1 MLKNSQSVR
10 NYFLELQN
18 KITEKL
24 QEQETVSFLE
34 DQWNREEGG
43 GGQSRILENGVIF
56 EKAGI
61 NFSDVHGMQLPAS
74 ATEKRPN
81 LENASFRAMGISLV
95 FHPRNPFVPT
105 CHMNLR
111 YFSVLKNDEEIA
123 WWFGG
128 GYDLT
133 PYYGFEEDAIHW
145 HSTARDAC
153 KPFGENIYPKFK
165 QACDRYFYLPHR
177 KEARG
182 IGGVFFDDY
191 NEIDFDH
198 SFALTQSIGNSF
210 LPAYIPILEKR
221 KDTPF
226 GDKHK
231 SFQHYRR
238 GRYVEFN
245 LIYDRGTLF
254 GLQSNGRTESILM
267 SLPPQ
272 VNWTYNY
279 QPDSNSE
286 EALLCQKF
294 LIEKDWLQQ
303 TQNNNKNEF

>member
-1 MLKNSQSVR
+1 MIKNSQSVR
-10 NYFLELQN
+10 DYFLALQN

-24 QEQETVSFLE
+24 QEQETVSFIE
-34 DQWNREEGG
+34 DKWKREEGG
-43 GGQSRILENGVIF
+43 GGQSRILENGDIF

-61 NFSDVHGMQLPAS
+61 NFSDVQGKHLPAS
-74 ATEKRPN
+74 ATNKRPN

-111 YFSVLKNDEEIA
+111 FFSVMKDEEEIT

-145 HSTARDAC
+145 HRTAHEAC
-153 KPFGENIYPKFK
+153 EPFGQSIYPEFK
-165 QACDRYFYLPHR
+165 KACDPYFYLPHR
-177 KEARG
+177 NEPRG
-182 IGGVFFDDY
+182 IGGIFFDDY
-191 NEIDFDH
+191 NKVDFQH
-198 SFALTQSIGNSF
+198 SFALTQSVGNSF
-210 LPAYIPILEKR
+210 LPAYMPIVEKR
-221 KDTPF
+221 KNTPF
-226 GDKHK
+226 NDSHK
-231 SFQHYRR
+231 KFQHYRR

-245 LIYDRGTLF
+245 LVYDRGTLF

-272 VNWTYNY
+272 VNWTYDY
-279 QPDSNSE
+279 KPDSNSE
-286 EALLCQKF
+286 EALLYQNF
-294 LIEKDWLQQ
+294 LIEKDWL
-303 TQNNNKNEF
+303 K

>member
-1 MLKNSQSVR
+1 MIKNSQSVR
-10 NYFLELQN
+10 DYFLALQN

-24 QEQETVSFLE
+24 QEQETVSFIE
-34 DQWNREEGG
+34 DKWKREEGG
-43 GGQSRILENGVIF
+43 GGQSRILENGDIF

-61 NFSDVHGMQLPAS
+61 NFSDVQGKHLPAS
-74 ATEKRPN
+74 ATNKRPN

-111 YFSVLKNDEEIA
+111 FFSVMKDEEEIT

-145 HSTARDAC
+145 HRTAHEAC
-153 KPFGENIYPKFK
+153 EPFGQRIYPEFK
-165 QACDRYFYLPHR
+165 KACDRYFYLPHR
-177 KEARG
+177 NEPRG
-182 IGGVFFDDY
+182 IGGIFFDDY
-191 NEIDFDH
+191 NKVDFQH
-198 SFALTQSIGNSF
+198 SFALTQSVGNSF
-210 LPAYIPILEKR
+210 LPAYMPIVEKR
-221 KDTPF
+221 KNTPF
-226 GDKHK
+226 NDSHK
-231 SFQHYRR
+231 KFQHYRR

-245 LIYDRGTLF
+245 LVYDRGTLF

-272 VNWTYNY
+272 VNWTYDY
-279 QPDSNSE
+279 KPDSNSE
-286 EALLCQKF
+286 EALLYQNF
-294 LIEKDWLQQ
+294 LIEKDWL
-303 TQNNNKNEF
+303 K

>member
-1 MLKNSQSVR
+1 MLMIKNSQSVR
-10 NYFLELQN
+10 DYFLALQN

-24 QEQETVSFLE
+24 QEQEKVSFIE
-34 DQWNREEGG
+34 DKWKREEGG
-43 GGQSRILENGVIF
+43 GGQSRILENGDIF

-61 NFSDVHGMQLPAS
+61 NFSDVQGKHLPAS
-74 ATEKRPN
+74 ATSKRPN

-111 YFSVLKNDEEIA
+111 FFSVMKDEEEIT

-145 HSTARDAC
+145 HRTAHEAC
-153 KPFGENIYPKFK
+153 EPFGQNIYPDFK
-165 QACDRYFYLPHR
+165 KACDRYFYLPHR
-177 KEARG
+177 NEPRG
-182 IGGVFFDDY
+182 IGGIFFDDY
-191 NEIDFDH
+191 NKVDFQH
-198 SFALTQSIGNSF
+198 SFALTQSVGNSF
-210 LPAYIPILEKR
+210 LPAYMPIVEKR
-221 KDTPF
+221 KNTPF
-226 GDKHK
+226 NDSHK
-231 SFQHYRR
+231 KFQHYRR

-245 LIYDRGTLF
+245 LVYDRGTLF

-272 VNWTYNY
+272 VNWTYDY
-279 QPDSNSE
+279 KPDSNSE
-286 EALLCQKF
+286 EALLYQNF
-294 LIEKDWLQQ
+294 LIEKNWL
-303 TQNNNKNEF
+303 K

>member
-1 MLKNSQSVR
+1 MLMIKNSQSVR
-10 NYFLELQN
+10 NYFLALQN

-24 QEQETVSFLE
+24 QEQETVSFIE
-34 DQWNREEGG
+34 DKWKREGGG
-43 GGQSRILENGVIF
+43 GGQSRILENGDIF

-61 NFSDVHGMQLPAS
+61 NFSDVQGKHLPAS
-74 ATEKRPN
+74 ATNKRPN

-111 YFSVLKNDEEIA
+111 FFSVMKDEEETT

-145 HSTARDAC
+145 HRTAHEAC
-153 KPFGENIYPKFK
+153 KPFGQRIYPEFK
-165 QACDRYFYLPHR
+165 KACDRYFYLPHR
-177 KEARG
+177 NEPRG
-182 IGGVFFDDY
+182 IGGIFFDDY
-191 NEIDFDH
+191 NKVDFQH
-198 SFALTQSIGNSF
+198 SFALTQSVGNSF
-210 LPAYIPILEKR
+210 LPAYMPIVEKR
-221 KDTPF
+221 KNTPF
-226 GDKHK
+226 NDSHK
-231 SFQHYRR
+231 KFQHYRR

-245 LIYDRGTLF
+245 LVYDRGTLF

-272 VNWTYNY
+272 VNWTYDY
-279 QPDSNSE
+279 KPDSNSE
-286 EALLCQKF
+286 EALLYQNF
-294 LIEKDWLQQ
+294 LIEKDWL
-303 TQNNNKNEF
+303 K

>member
-24 QEQETVSFLE
+24 QEQETVSLLE

-61 NFSDVHGMQLPAS
+61 NFSDVQGQQLPTS

-111 YFSVLKNDEEIA
+111 YFSVLKKDEEIA

-153 KPFGENIYPKFK
+153 KPFGKNIYPKFK

-177 KEARG
+177 KEPRG

-226 GDKHK
+226 GDMHK

-286 EALLCQKF
+286 EALLYQNF
-294 LIEKDWLQQ
+294 LIEKDWLQ
-303 TQNNNKNEF
+303 

>member
-1 MLKNSQSVR
+1 MLMIKNSQSVR
-10 NYFLELQN
+10 DYFLALQN

-24 QEQETVSFLE
+24 QEQETVSFIE
-34 DQWNREEGG
+34 DKWKREEGG
-43 GGQSRILENGVIF
+43 GGQSRILENGDIF

-61 NFSDVHGMQLPAS
+61 NFSDVQGKHLPAS
-74 ATEKRPN
+74 ATNKRPN

-111 YFSVLKNDEEIA
+111 FFSVMKDEEEIT

-145 HSTARDAC
+145 HRTAHEAC
-153 KPFGENIYPKFK
+153 EPFGQRIYPEFK
-165 QACDRYFYLPHR
+165 KACDRYFYLPHR
-177 KEARG
+177 NEPRG
-182 IGGVFFDDY
+182 IGGIFFDDY
-191 NEIDFDH
+191 NKVDFQH
-198 SFALTQSIGNSF
+198 SFALTQSVGNSF
-210 LPAYIPILEKR
+210 LPAYMPIVEKR
-221 KDTPF
+221 KNTPF
-226 GDKHK
+226 NDSHK
-231 SFQHYRR
+231 KFQHYRR

-245 LIYDRGTLF
+245 LVYDRGTLF

-272 VNWTYNY
+272 VNWTYHY
-279 QPDSNSE
+279 KPDSNSE
-286 EALLCQKF
+286 EALLYQNF
-294 LIEKDWLQQ
+294 LIEKDWL
-303 TQNNNKNEF
+303 K

>member
-18 KITEKL
+18 RITEKL
-24 QEQETVSFLE
+24 QEEESVSFVE
-34 DQWNREEGG
+34 DQWNRDEGG
-43 GGQSRILENGVIF
+43 GGQSRILENGELF

-61 NFSDVHGMQLPAS
+61 NFSDVQGKHLPAS
-74 ATEKRPN
+74 ATDKRPN

-111 YFSVLKNDEEIA
+111 HFSVFKDDEEIT

-145 HSTARDAC
+145 HRTAHDAC
-153 KPFGENIYPKFK
+153 EPFGKNIYPKFK
-165 QACDRYFYLPHR
+165 EACDRYFYLPHR
-177 KEARG
+177 KEPRG

-191 NEIDFDH
+191 NEVDFEH
-198 SFALTQSIGNSF
+198 SFALTQSIGDSF
-210 LPAYIPILEKR
+210 LPAYIPIVAKR
-221 KDTPF
+221 KNTPYSDT
-226 GDKHK
+226 HRN
-231 SFQHYRR
+231 FQCYRR

-267 SLPPQ
+267 SLLPQ

-279 QPDSNSE
+279 TPDSNSE
-286 EALLCQKF
+286 EALLYQNF
-294 LIEKDWLQQ
+294 LIEKDWL
-303 TQNNNKNEF
+303 K

>member
-1 MLKNSQSVR
+1 MLMIKNSQNVR
-10 NYFLELQN
+10 DYFLALQN

-24 QEQETVSFLE
+24 QEQETVSFIE
-34 DQWNREEGG
+34 DKWKREEGG
-43 GGQSRILENGVIF
+43 GGQSRILENGDIF

-61 NFSDVHGMQLPAS
+61 NFSDVQGKHLPAS
-74 ATEKRPN
+74 ATDKRPN

-111 YFSVLKNDEEIA
+111 FFSVMKDEEEIT

-145 HSTARDAC
+145 HRTAHEAC
-153 KPFGENIYPKFK
+153 EPFGQSIYPDFK
-165 QACDRYFYLPHR
+165 KACDRYFYLPHR
-177 KEARG
+177 NEPRG
-182 IGGVFFDDY
+182 IGGIFFDDY
-191 NEIDFDH
+191 NKVDFQH
-198 SFALTQSIGNSF
+198 SFALTQSVGNSF
-210 LPAYIPILEKR
+210 LPAYMPIVEKR
-221 KDTPF
+221 KNTPF
-226 GDKHK
+226 NDSHK
-231 SFQHYRR
+231 KFQHYRR

-245 LIYDRGTLF
+245 LVYDRGTLF

-272 VNWTYNY
+272 VNWTYDY
-279 QPDSNSE
+279 KPDSNSE
-286 EALLCQKF
+286 EALLYQNF
-294 LIEKDWLQQ
+294 LIEKDWL
-303 TQNNNKNEF
+303 K

>member
-10 NYFLELQN
+10 NYFIELQN

-24 QEQETVSFLE
+24 QEQEPVSFIE
-34 DQWNREEGG
+34 DKWNREEGG
-43 GGQSRILENGVIF
+43 GGQSRILENGEYF

-61 NFSDVHGMQLPAS
+61 NFSDVAGMHLPAS
-74 ATEKRPN
+74 ATDKRPN
-81 LENASFRAMGISLV
+81 LKGASFRAMGISLV

-111 YFSVLKNDEEIA
+111 YFSVLKDDEEIA

-145 HSTARDAC
+145 HNTAKNAC
-153 KPFGENIYPKFK
+153 LPFGESIYPKFK
-165 QACDRYFYLPHR
+165 ESCDRYFYLPHR
-177 KEARG
+177 KEPRG
-182 IGGVFFDDY
+182 IGGVFFDDF
-191 NEIDFDH
+191 NEKDFVH

-210 LPAYIPILEKR
+210 IPAYMPIFEKR
-221 KDTPF
+221 KNTPF
-226 GDKHK
+226 TDTHK
-231 SFQHYRR
+231 KFQHYRR

-279 QPDSNSE
+279 KPDPNSE
-286 EALLCQKF
+286 EALLYRNF
-294 LIEKDWLQQ
+294 LIEKDWLQ
-303 TQNNNKNEF
+303 

>member
-24 QEQETVSFLE
+24 QEQEPVSFLE
-34 DQWNREEGG
+34 DQWNRQEGG
-43 GGQSRILENGVIF
+43 GGESRIVENGLIF

-61 NFSDVHGMQLPAS
+61 NFSDVHGKQLPAT

-95 FHPRNPFVPT
+95 FHPVNPFVPT

-111 YFSVLKNDEEIA
+111 YFSVLKDDEVIA

-145 HSTARDAC
+145 HSTAQYAC
-153 KPFGENIYPKFK
+153 KPFGENIYTNFK

-177 KEARG
+177 KEPRG

-231 SFQHYRR
+231 SFQRYRR

-286 EALLCQKF
+286 EALLYQNF
-294 LIEKDWLQQ
+294 LIEKDWLQ
-303 TQNNNKNEF
+303 

>member
-1 MLKNSQSVR
+1 MLMIKNSQSVR
-10 NYFLELQN
+10 DYLLALQN

-24 QEQETVSFLE
+24 QEQETVSFIE
-34 DQWNREEGG
+34 DKWKRDEGG
-43 GGQSRILENGVIF
+43 GGQSRILENGDIF

-61 NFSDVHGMQLPAS
+61 NFSDVQGKHLPAS
-74 ATEKRPN
+74 ATNKRQN

-111 YFSVLKNDEEIA
+111 FFSVMKDEEEIT

-145 HSTARDAC
+145 HRTAHEAC
-153 KPFGENIYPKFK
+153 EPFGQRIYPEFK
-165 QACDRYFYLPHR
+165 KKCDRYFYLPHR
-177 KEARG
+177 NEPRG
-182 IGGVFFDDY
+182 IGGIFFDDY
-191 NEIDFDH
+191 NEVDFQH
-198 SFALTQSIGNSF
+198 SFALTQSVGNSF
-210 LPAYIPILEKR
+210 LPAYMPIVEKR
-221 KDTPF
+221 KNTPF
-226 GDKHK
+226 NDSHK
-231 SFQHYRR
+231 KFQHYRR

-245 LIYDRGTLF
+245 LVYDRGTLF

-272 VNWTYNY
+272 VNWTYDY
-279 QPDSNSE
+279 KPDSNSE
-286 EALLCQKF
+286 EALLYQNF
-294 LIEKDWLQQ
+294 LIEKDWL
-303 TQNNNKNEF
+303 K

>member
-61 NFSDVHGMQLPAS
+61 NFSDVHGQQLPTS

-111 YFSVLKNDEEIA
+111 YFSVLKKDEEIA

-145 HSTARDAC
+145 HRTARDAC
-153 KPFGENIYPKFK
+153 KPFGENIYLKFK

-177 KEARG
+177 KEPRG

-231 SFQHYRR
+231 NFQHYRR

-279 QPDSNSE
+279 KPDANSE
-286 EALLCQKF
+286 EALLYQNF
-294 LIEKDWLQQ
+294 LIEKNWL
-303 TQNNNKNEF
+303 

>member
-1 MLKNSQSVR
+1 MLMIKNSQSVR
-10 NYFLELQN
+10 DYFLALQN

-24 QEQETVSFLE
+24 QEQETVSFIE
-34 DQWNREEGG
+34 DKWKREEGG
-43 GGQSRILENGVIF
+43 GGQSRILENGDIF

-61 NFSDVHGMQLPAS
+61 NFSDVQGKHLPAS
-74 ATEKRPN
+74 ATDKRPN

-111 YFSVLKNDEEIA
+111 FFSVMKDEEEIT

-145 HSTARDAC
+145 HRTAHEAC
-153 KPFGENIYPKFK
+153 EPFGQSIYPEFK
-165 QACDRYFYLPHR
+165 KACDRYFYLPHR
-177 KEARG
+177 NEPRG
-182 IGGVFFDDY
+182 IGGIFFDDY
-191 NEIDFDH
+191 NEVDFQH
-198 SFALTQSIGNSF
+198 SFALTQSVGNSF
-210 LPAYIPILEKR
+210 LPAYMPIVEKR
-221 KDTPF
+221 KNTPF
-226 GDKHK
+226 NDSHK
-231 SFQHYRR
+231 KFQHYRR

-245 LIYDRGTLF
+245 LVYDRGTLF

-272 VNWTYNY
+272 VNWTYDY
-279 QPDSNSE
+279 KPDSNSE
-286 EALLCQKF
+286 EALLYQNF
-294 LIEKDWLQQ
+294 LIEKDWL
-303 TQNNNKNEF
+303 K

>member
-61 NFSDVHGMQLPAS
+61 NFSDVHGQQLPTS

-111 YFSVLKNDEEIA
+111 YFSVLKKDEEIA

-145 HSTARDAC
+145 HRTARDAC

-177 KEARG
+177 KEPRG

-286 EALLCQKF
+286 EALLYQNF
-294 LIEKDWLQQ
+294 LIEKDWL
-303 TQNNNKNEF
+303 E

>member
-1 MLKNSQSVR
+1 MLRYMLKNSQSVR

-18 KITEKL
+18 RITEKL
-24 QEQETVSFLE
+24 QEEETVSFIE
-34 DQWNREEGG
+34 DQWNRDEGG
-43 GGQSRILENGVIF
+43 GGQSRILENGEIF

-61 NFSDVHGMQLPAS
+61 NFSDVQGKHLPAS
-74 ATEKRPN
+74 ATDKRPN

-111 YFSVLKNDEEIA
+111 HFSVLKDGEEIT

-145 HSTARDAC
+145 HRTAHDAC
-153 KPFGENIYPKFK
+153 EPFGKNIYPNFK
-165 QACDRYFYLPHR
+165 EACDRYFYLPHR
-177 KEARG
+177 KEPRG

-191 NEIDFDH
+191 NEVDFEH
-198 SFALTQSIGNSF
+198 SFALTQSIGDSF
-210 LPAYIPILEKR
+210 LPAYIPIVENR
-221 KDTPF
+221 KHTPYSDT
-226 GDKHK
+226 HRN
-231 SFQHYRR
+231 FQCYRR

-267 SLPPQ
+267 SLPPE

-279 QPDSNSE
+279 KPDSNSE
-286 EALLCQKF
+286 EALLYQNF
-294 LIEKDWLQQ
+294 LIEKDWL
-303 TQNNNKNEF
+303 K

>member
-1 MLKNSQSVR
+1 MLGYMLKNSQIVR

-18 KITEKL
+18 RITEKL
-24 QEQETVSFLE
+24 QEEESVSFVE
-34 DQWNREEGG
+34 DQWNRDEGG
-43 GGQSRILENGVIF
+43 GGQSRILENGKLF

-61 NFSDVHGMQLPAS
+61 NFSDVQGKHLPAS
-74 ATEKRPN
+74 ATDKRPN

-111 YFSVLKNDEEIA
+111 HFSVFKDDEEIT

-145 HSTARDAC
+145 HRTAHDAC
-153 KPFGENIYPKFK
+153 EPFGKNIYPKFK
-165 QACDRYFYLPHR
+165 EACDRYFYLPHR
-177 KEARG
+177 KEPRG

-191 NEIDFDH
+191 NEVDFEH
-198 SFALTQSIGNSF
+198 SFALTQSIGDSF
-210 LPAYIPILEKR
+210 LPAYIPIVAKR
-221 KDTPF
+221 KNTPYSDT
-226 GDKHK
+226 HRN
-231 SFQHYRR
+231 FQCYRR

-279 QPDSNSE
+279 TPDSNSE
-286 EALLCQKF
+286 EALLYQNF
-294 LIEKDWLQQ
+294 LIEKDWL
-303 TQNNNKNEF
+303 K

>member
-1 MLKNSQSVR
+1 MLRYMLKNSQSVR

-18 KITEKL
+18 RITEKL
-24 QEQETVSFLE
+24 QEEETVSFIE
-34 DQWNREEGG
+34 DQWNRDEGG
-43 GGQSRILENGVIF
+43 GGQSRILENGEIF

-61 NFSDVHGMQLPAS
+61 NFSDVQGKHLPAS
-74 ATEKRPN
+74 ATDKRPN

-111 YFSVLKNDEEIA
+111 HFSVLKDGEEIT

-145 HSTARDAC
+145 HRTAHDAC
-153 KPFGENIYPKFK
+153 EPFGKNIYPNFK
-165 QACDRYFYLPHR
+165 EACDRYFYLPHR
-177 KEARG
+177 KEPRG

-191 NEIDFDH
+191 NEVDFEH
-198 SFALTQSIGNSF
+198 SFSLTQSIGDSF
-210 LPAYIPILEKR
+210 LPAYIPIVEKR
-221 KDTPF
+221 KHTPYSNT
-226 GDKHK
+226 HRN
-231 SFQHYRR
+231 FQCYRR

-267 SLPPQ
+267 SLPPE

-286 EALLCQKF
+286 EALLYQNF
-294 LIEKDWLQQ
+294 LIEKDWL
-303 TQNNNKNEF
+303 K

>member
-24 QEQETVSFLE
+24 QEQETVSFIE
-34 DQWNREEGG
+34 DKWNREEGG
-43 GGQSRILENGVIF
+43 GGQSRILENGELF

-61 NFSDVHGMQLPAS
+61 NFSDVEGEQLPAS
-74 ATEKRPN
+74 ATDKRPN
-81 LENASFRAMGISLV
+81 LKNASFRAMGISLV

-111 YFSVLKNDEEIA
+111 YFSVLKDEKEII

-145 HSTARDAC
+145 HRTAHNAC
-153 KPFGENIYPKFK
+153 EPFGKDIYPKFK

-177 KEARG
+177 KEPRG
-182 IGGVFFDDY
+182 IGGIFFEDY
-191 NEIDFDH
+191 NNVDFEH

-210 LPAYIPILEKR
+210 LPAYMPIVEKR
-221 KDTPF
+221 KHTPF
-226 GDKHK
+226 DDTHK
-231 SFQHYRR
+231 KFQHYRR

-267 SLPPQ
+267 SLPP
-272 VNWTYNY
+272 
-279 QPDSNSE
+279 
-286 EALLCQKF
+286 
-294 LIEKDWLQQ
+294 
-303 TQNNNKNEF
+303 

>member
-1 MLKNSQSVR
+1 MLMIKNSQNVR
-10 NYFLELQN
+10 DYFLALQN

-24 QEQETVSFLE
+24 QEQETVSFIE
-34 DQWNREEGG
+34 DKWKREEGG
-43 GGQSRILENGVIF
+43 GGQSRILENGDIF

-61 NFSDVHGMQLPAS
+61 NFSDVQGKHLPAS
-74 ATEKRPN
+74 ATNKRPN

-111 YFSVLKNDEEIA
+111 FFSVMKDEEEIT

-145 HSTARDAC
+145 HRTAHEAC
-153 KPFGENIYPKFK
+153 EPFGQSIYPEFK
-165 QACDRYFYLPHR
+165 KACDRYFYLPHR
-177 KEARG
+177 NEPRG
-182 IGGVFFDDY
+182 IGGIFFDDY
-191 NEIDFDH
+191 NKVDFQH
-198 SFALTQSIGNSF
+198 SFALTQSVGNSF
-210 LPAYIPILEKR
+210 LPAYMPIVEKR
-221 KDTPF
+221 KNTPF
-226 GDKHK
+226 NDSHK
-231 SFQHYRR
+231 KFQHYRR

-245 LIYDRGTLF
+245 LVYDRGTLF

-272 VNWTYNY
+272 VNWTYDY
-279 QPDSNSE
+279 KPDSNSE
-286 EALLCQKF
+286 EALLYQNF
-294 LIEKDWLQQ
+294 LIEKDWL
-303 TQNNNKNEF
+303 K

>member
-1 MLKNSQSVR
+1 MLMIKNSQSVR
-10 NYFLELQN
+10 DYFLALQN

-24 QEQETVSFLE
+24 QEQETVSFIE
-34 DQWNREEGG
+34 DKWKREEGG
-43 GGQSRILENGVIF
+43 GGQSRILENGDIF

-61 NFSDVHGMQLPAS
+61 NFSDVHGKHLPAS
-74 ATEKRPN
+74 ATNKRPN

-111 YFSVLKNDEEIA
+111 FFSVMKDEEEIT

-145 HSTARDAC
+145 HRTAHEAC
-153 KPFGENIYPKFK
+153 EPFGQSIYPEFK
-165 QACDRYFYLPHR
+165 KACDRYFYLPHR
-177 KEARG
+177 NEPRG
-182 IGGVFFDDY
+182 IGGIFFDDY
-191 NEIDFDH
+191 NKVDFQH
-198 SFALTQSIGNSF
+198 SFALTQSVGNSF
-210 LPAYIPILEKR
+210 LPAYMPIVEKR
-221 KDTPF
+221 KNTPF
-226 GDKHK
+226 NDSHK
-231 SFQHYRR
+231 KFQHYRR

-245 LIYDRGTLF
+245 LVYDRGTLF

-272 VNWTYNY
+272 VNWTYDY
-279 QPDSNSE
+279 KPDSNSE
-286 EALLCQKF
+286 EALLYQNF
-294 LIEKDWLQQ
+294 LIEKDWL
-303 TQNNNKNEF
+303 K

>member
-1 MLKNSQSVR
+1 MLMIKNSQNVR
-10 NYFLELQN
+10 DYFLALQN

-24 QEQETVSFLE
+24 QEQETVSFIE
-34 DQWNREEGG
+34 DKWKREEGG
-43 GGQSRILENGVIF
+43 GGQSRILENGDIF

-61 NFSDVHGMQLPAS
+61 NFSDVQGKHLPAS
-74 ATEKRPN
+74 ATNKRPN

-111 YFSVLKNDEEIA
+111 FFSVMKDEEEIT

-145 HSTARDAC
+145 HRTAHEAC
-153 KPFGENIYPKFK
+153 EPFGQNIYPDFK
-165 QACDRYFYLPHR
+165 KACDRYFYLPHR
-177 KEARG
+177 NEPRG
-182 IGGVFFDDY
+182 IGGIFFDDY
-191 NEIDFDH
+191 NKVDFQH
-198 SFALTQSIGNSF
+198 SFALTQSVGNSF
-210 LPAYIPILEKR
+210 LPAYMPIVEKR
-221 KDTPF
+221 KNTPF
-226 GDKHK
+226 NDSHK
-231 SFQHYRR
+231 KFQHYRR

-245 LIYDRGTLF
+245 LVYDRGTLF

-272 VNWTYNY
+272 VNWTYDY
-279 QPDSNSE
+279 KPDSNSE
-286 EALLCQKF
+286 EALLYQNF
-294 LIEKDWLQQ
+294 LIEKNWL
-303 TQNNNKNEF
+303 K

>member
-1 MLKNSQSVR
+1 MLMIKNSQSVR
-10 NYFLELQN
+10 DYFLALQN

-24 QEQETVSFLE
+24 QEQETVSFIE
-34 DQWNREEGG
+34 DKWKREEGG
-43 GGQSRILENGVIF
+43 GGQSRILENGDIF

-61 NFSDVHGMQLPAS
+61 NFSDVQGKHLPAS
-74 ATEKRPN
+74 ATNKRPN

-111 YFSVLKNDEEIA
+111 FFSVMKDEEEIT

-145 HSTARDAC
+145 HRTAHEAC
-153 KPFGENIYPKFK
+153 EPFGQSIYPDFK
-165 QACDRYFYLPHR
+165 KACDRYFYLPHR
-177 KEARG
+177 NEPRG
-182 IGGVFFDDY
+182 IGGIFFDDY
-191 NEIDFDH
+191 NEVDFQH
-198 SFALTQSIGNSF
+198 SFALTQSVGNSF
-210 LPAYIPILEKR
+210 LPAYMPIVEKR
-221 KDTPF
+221 KNTPF
-226 GDKHK
+226 NDSHK
-231 SFQHYRR
+231 KFQHYRR

-245 LIYDRGTLF
+245 LVYDRGTLF

-272 VNWTYNY
+272 VNWTYDY
-279 QPDSNSE
+279 KPDSNAE
-286 EALLCQKF
+286 EALLYQNF
-294 LIEKDWLQQ
+294 LIEKDWL
-303 TQNNNKNEF
+303 K

>member
-34 DQWNREEGG
+34 DRWNREEGG

-61 NFSDVHGMQLPAS
+61 NFSDVHGQQLPAS

-111 YFSVLKNDEEIA
+111 YFSVLKKDEEIA

-133 PYYGFEEDAIHW
+133 PYYGF
-145 HSTARDAC
+145 
-153 KPFGENIYPKFK
+153 
-165 QACDRYFYLPHR
+165 
-177 KEARG
+177 
-182 IGGVFFDDY
+182 
-191 NEIDFDH
+191 
-198 SFALTQSIGNSF
+198 
-210 LPAYIPILEKR
+210 
-221 KDTPF
+221 
-226 GDKHK
+226 
-231 SFQHYRR
+231 
-238 GRYVEFN
+238 
-245 LIYDRGTLF
+245 
-254 GLQSNGRTESILM
+254 
-267 SLPPQ
+267 
-272 VNWTYNY
+272 
-279 QPDSNSE
+279 
-286 EALLCQKF
+286 
-294 LIEKDWLQQ
+294 
-303 TQNNNKNEF
+303 

>member
-18 KITEKL
+18 RITEKL
-24 QEQETVSFLE
+24 QEEESVSFVE
-34 DQWNREEGG
+34 DQWNRDEGG
-43 GGQSRILENGVIF
+43 GGQSRILENGEIF

-61 NFSDVHGMQLPAS
+61 NFSDVQGKHLPAS
-74 ATEKRPN
+74 ATDKRPN

-111 YFSVLKNDEEIA
+111 HFSVFKDDEEIT

-145 HSTARDAC
+145 HRTAHDAC
-153 KPFGENIYPKFK
+153 EPFGKNIYPKFK
-165 QACDRYFYLPHR
+165 EACDRYFYLPHR
-177 KEARG
+177 KEPRG

-191 NEIDFDH
+191 NEVDFEH
-198 SFALTQSIGNSF
+198 SFALTQSIGDSF
-210 LPAYIPILEKR
+210 LTAYIPIVAKR
-221 KDTPF
+221 KNTPYSDT
-226 GDKHK
+226 HRN
-231 SFQHYRR
+231 FQCYRR

-279 QPDSNSE
+279 TPDSNSE
-286 EALLCQKF
+286 EALLYQNF
-294 LIEKDWLQQ
+294 LIEKDWL
-303 TQNNNKNEF
+303 K

>member
-1 MLKNSQSVR
+1 MLMIKNSQSVR
-10 NYFLELQN
+10 DYFLALQN

-24 QEQETVSFLE
+24 QEQETVSFIE
-34 DQWNREEGG
+34 DKWKREEGG
-43 GGQSRILENGVIF
+43 GGQSRILENGDIF

-61 NFSDVHGMQLPAS
+61 NFSDVQGKHLPAS
-74 ATEKRPN
+74 ATNKRPN

-111 YFSVLKNDEEIA
+111 FFSAMKDEEEIT

-145 HSTARDAC
+145 HRTAHEAC
-153 KPFGENIYPKFK
+153 EPFGQSIYPEFK
-165 QACDRYFYLPHR
+165 KACDRYFYLPHR
-177 KEARG
+177 NEPRG
-182 IGGVFFDDY
+182 IGGIFFDDY
-191 NEIDFDH
+191 NKVDFRH
-198 SFALTQSIGNSF
+198 SFALTQSVGNSF
-210 LPAYIPILEKR
+210 LPAYMPIVEKR
-221 KDTPF
+221 KNTPF
-226 GDKHK
+226 NDSHK
-231 SFQHYRR
+231 KFQHYRR

-245 LIYDRGTLF
+245 LVYDRGTLF

-272 VNWTYNY
+272 VNWTYDY
-279 QPDSNSE
+279 KPDSNSE
-286 EALLCQKF
+286 EALLYQNF
-294 LIEKDWLQQ
+294 LIEKDWL
-303 TQNNNKNEF
+303 K

>member
-1 MLKNSQSVR
+1 MLRYMLKNSQSVR

-18 KITEKL
+18 RITEKL
-24 QEQETVSFLE
+24 QEEETVSFIE
-34 DQWNREEGG
+34 DQWNRDEGG
-43 GGQSRILENGVIF
+43 GGQSRILENGEIF

-61 NFSDVHGMQLPAS
+61 NFSDVQGKHLPAS
-74 ATEKRPN
+74 ATDKRPN

-111 YFSVLKNDEEIA
+111 HFSVLKDGEEIT

-145 HSTARDAC
+145 HRTAHDAC
-153 KPFGENIYPKFK
+153 EPFGKNIYPNFK
-165 QACDRYFYLPHR
+165 EACDRYFYLPHR
-177 KEARG
+177 KEPRG

-191 NEIDFDH
+191 NEVDFEH
-198 SFALTQSIGNSF
+198 SFALTQSIGDSF
-210 LPAYIPILEKR
+210 LPAYIPIVEKR
-221 KDTPF
+221 KHTPYSNT
-226 GDKHK
+226 HRN
-231 SFQHYRR
+231 FQCYRR

-267 SLPPQ
+267 SLPPE

-286 EALLCQKF
+286 EALLYQNF
-294 LIEKDWLQQ
+294 LIEKDWL
-303 TQNNNKNEF
+303 K

>member
-1 MLKNSQSVR
+1 MLMIKNSQSVR
-10 NYFLELQN
+10 DYFLTLQN

-24 QEQETVSFLE
+24 QEQETVSFIE
-34 DQWNREEGG
+34 DKWKREEGG
-43 GGQSRILENGVIF
+43 GGQSRILENGDIF

-61 NFSDVHGMQLPAS
+61 NFSDVQGKHLPAS
-74 ATEKRPN
+74 ATNKRPN

-111 YFSVLKNDEEIA
+111 FFSVMKDEEEIT

-145 HSTARDAC
+145 HRTAHEAC
-153 KPFGENIYPKFK
+153 EPFGQSIYPEFK
-165 QACDRYFYLPHR
+165 KACDRYFYLPHR
-177 KEARG
+177 NEPRG
-182 IGGVFFDDY
+182 IGGIFFDDY
-191 NEIDFDH
+191 NEVDFQH
-198 SFALTQSIGNSF
+198 SFALTQSVGNSF
-210 LPAYIPILEKR
+210 LPAYMPIVEKR
-221 KDTPF
+221 KNTPF
-226 GDKHK
+226 NDSHK
-231 SFQHYRR
+231 KFQHYRR

-245 LIYDRGTLF
+245 LVYDRGTLF

-272 VNWTYNY
+272 VNWTYDY
-279 QPDSNSE
+279 KPDSNSE
-286 EALLCQKF
+286 EALLYQNF
-294 LIEKDWLQQ
+294 LIEKDWL
-303 TQNNNKNEF
+303 K

>member
-1 MLKNSQSVR
+1 MLMIKNSQSVR
-10 NYFLELQN
+10 DYFLALQN

-24 QEQETVSFLE
+24 QEQETVSFIE
-34 DQWNREEGG
+34 DKWKREEGG
-43 GGQSRILENGVIF
+43 GGQSRILENGDIF

-61 NFSDVHGMQLPAS
+61 NFSDVQGKHLPAS
-74 ATEKRPN
+74 ATSKRPN

-111 YFSVLKNDEEIA
+111 FFSVMKDEEEIT

-145 HSTARDAC
+145 HRTAHEAC
-153 KPFGENIYPKFK
+153 EPFGQNIYPDFK
-165 QACDRYFYLPHR
+165 KACDRYFYLPHR
-177 KEARG
+177 NEPRG
-182 IGGVFFDDY
+182 IGGIFFDDY
-191 NEIDFDH
+191 NKVDFQH
-198 SFALTQSIGNSF
+198 SFALTQSVGNSF
-210 LPAYIPILEKR
+210 LPAYMPIVEKR
-221 KDTPF
+221 KNTPF
-226 GDKHK
+226 NDSHK
-231 SFQHYRR
+231 KFQHYRR

-245 LIYDRGTLF
+245 LVYDRGTLF

-272 VNWTYNY
+272 VNWTYDY
-279 QPDSNSE
+279 KPDSNSE
-286 EALLCQKF
+286 EALLYQNF
-294 LIEKDWLQQ
+294 LIEKDWL
-303 TQNNNKNEF
+303 K

>member
-1 MLKNSQSVR
+1 MLGYMLKNSQSVR

-18 KITEKL
+18 RITEKL
-24 QEQETVSFLE
+24 QEEESVSFVE
-34 DQWNREEGG
+34 DQWNRDEGG
-43 GGQSRILENGVIF
+43 GGQSRILENGELF

-61 NFSDVHGMQLPAS
+61 NFSDVQGKHLPAS
-74 ATEKRPN
+74 ATDKRPN

-111 YFSVLKNDEEIA
+111 HFSVFKDDEEIT

-145 HSTARDAC
+145 HRTAHDAC
-153 KPFGENIYPKFK
+153 EPFGKNIYPKFK
-165 QACDRYFYLPHR
+165 EACDRYFYLPHR
-177 KEARG
+177 KEPRG

-191 NEIDFDH
+191 NEVDFEH
-198 SFALTQSIGNSF
+198 SFALTQSIGDSF
-210 LPAYIPILEKR
+210 LPAYIPIVAKR
-221 KDTPF
+221 KNTPYSDT
-226 GDKHK
+226 HRN
-231 SFQHYRR
+231 FQCYRR

-279 QPDSNSE
+279 TPDLNSE
-286 EALLCQKF
+286 EALLYQNF
-294 LIEKDWLQQ
+294 LIEKDWL
-303 TQNNNKNEF
+303 K

>member
-18 KITEKL
+18 RITEKL
-24 QEQETVSFLE
+24 QEEETVSFIE
-34 DQWNREEGG
+34 DQWNRDEGG
-43 GGQSRILENGVIF
+43 GGQSRILENGEIF

-61 NFSDVHGMQLPAS
+61 NFSDVQGKHLPAS
-74 ATEKRPN
+74 ATDKRPN

-111 YFSVLKNDEEIA
+111 HFSVLKDGEEIT

-145 HSTARDAC
+145 HRTAHDAC
-153 KPFGENIYPKFK
+153 EPFGKNIYPNFK
-165 QACDRYFYLPHR
+165 EACDRYFYLPHR
-177 KEARG
+177 KEPRG

-191 NEIDFDH
+191 NEVDFEH
-198 SFALTQSIGNSF
+198 SFALTQSIGDSF
-210 LPAYIPILEKR
+210 LPAYIPIVEKR
-221 KDTPF
+221 KHTPYSDT
-226 GDKHK
+226 HRN
-231 SFQHYRR
+231 FQCYRR

-267 SLPPQ
+267 SLPPE

-279 QPDSNSE
+279 KPDSNSE
-286 EALLCQKF
+286 EALLYQNF
-294 LIEKDWLQQ
+294 LIEKDWL
-303 TQNNNKNEF
+303 K